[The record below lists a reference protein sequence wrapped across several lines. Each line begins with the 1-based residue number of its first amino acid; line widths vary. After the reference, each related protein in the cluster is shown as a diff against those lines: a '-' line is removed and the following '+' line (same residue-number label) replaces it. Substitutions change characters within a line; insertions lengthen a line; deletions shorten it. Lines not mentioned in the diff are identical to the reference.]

1 MSRPW
6 VPRASEIVLI
16 EFNPVAGH
24 EQGNARPAVVLS
36 HQGFNDRVGLVVCVA
51 VTSQVKGNPFEVRI
65 AGLEKPSVALS
76 HQVRTLDW
84 RARQARAMGFASR
97 EELQEIQAKL
107 GALIGT
113 DF

>member
-24 EQGNARPAVVLS
+24 EQGKARPAVILS
-36 HQGFNDRVGLVVCVA
+36 PQGFNDRAGLVVCVA
-51 VTSQVKGNPFEVRI
+51 VTSQVKGNPFEVPI
-65 AGLEKPSVALS
+65 AGLDKPSVALS

-84 RARQARAMGFASR
+84 RARQARPAGFATDGEMR
-97 EELQEIQAKL
+97 EIRGKL
-107 GALIGT
+107 GALVGT
-113 DF
+113 GS